1 MKSVNET
8 KVATFVG
15 SCVPLTAVRVTK
27 DVKNPRN
34 VASYTE
40 K

>member
-1 MKSVNET
+1 MKKKT
-8 KVATFVG
+8 KAATFLG
-15 SCVPLTAVRVTK
+15 SSLPLTAVRVTK
-27 DVKNPRN
+27 VVKNPRN